1 MATRSKRFA
10 YGVFTAYGVIIV
22 NVFYTLF
29 SVRLALHYLGK
40 EQFGLW
46 ALALQI
52 SGYMVLLELGI
63 SSAISRFLAD
73 HKDDVNGGEYGSLLL
88 IGAIVFAIQGGMIA
102 IVGALFS
109 FAAPALFHIPPDLAS
124 DFRWVLVI
132 ITSLSGFTI
141 ATRSLGGPLW
151 AFQRMDITN
160 LLAILTLVVSY
171 GVLWMGFRA
180 GYGIYS
186 LAYAN
191 IPTAI
196 LSPVI
201 ICIVC
206 SRNGY
211 YPARGSWGTP
221 EWGHFRKLFSF
232 GKDVLLMSI
241 GSQLVNA
248 SQVMILSRLAGL
260 DAAATFSIGTK
271 LYSMSQQFVGKV
283 LDNSA
288 PALTEIFVRGERI
301 RFNERFWNVVSV
313 TAFLATIGATAL
325 MMGNQMLISLWTSG
339 VIHWSLWADVILAA
353 LLIVTSISRCFVGI
367 FGLVGDLKPVRYI
380 YFLEGS
386 LFILLAL
393 PAVRHFGVIGVLA
406 ASLLAHLSVTMVIS
420 CRVASTWLDSM
431 RPLMHMISSALMI
444 TLVVLAVANAINSYH
459 SSTIVVIPLSL
470 FIILSVT
477 VAVWLMILPKKI
489 RQDIA
494 LRKKKHEQDPLIPF
508 SPRENRRK

>member
-10 YGVFTAYGVIIV
+10 YGVFTAYGVILV
-22 NVFYTLF
+22 NVLYTLF

-46 ALALQI
+46 ALALQV
-52 SGYMVLLELGI
+52 SGYIALLELGI

-88 IGAIVFAIQGGMIA
+88 TGGIVFAIQGVMIA
-102 IVGALFS
+102 IAGAVFA

-124 DFRWVLVI
+124 DFRWVLVFL
-132 ITSLSGFTI
+132 TSLSGFTI

-160 LLAILTLVVSY
+160 LLAIMTLVVGY
-171 GVLWMGFRA
+171 GALWLGFRA

-201 ICIVC
+201 YLIVC

-211 YPARGSWGTP
+211 YPIRDSWGGP
-221 EWGHFRKLFSF
+221 QWRLFRKLFSF

-271 LYSMSQQFVGKV
+271 LYSMGQQFVGKV
-283 LDNSA
+283 LENSA
-288 PALTEIFVRGERI
+288 PALTEIFVRGDKV
-301 RFNERFWNVVSV
+301 RFNDRFWNVVSV

-339 VIHWSLWADVILAA
+339 VIHWSFGADVILAA
-353 LLIVTSISRCFVGI
+353 LLIVTSLSRCFVGI
-367 FGLVGDLKPVRYI
+367 FGLVGDLRPVRYI
-380 YFLEGS
+380 YFLEGC
-386 LFILLAL
+386 LFILLAFA
-393 PAVRHFGVIGVLA
+393 AVRHFGVIGVLA
-406 ASLLAHLSVTMVIS
+406 ASLAAHFSVTMVIS

-431 RPLMHMISSALMI
+431 KPLMHMISSALLI
-444 TLVVLAVANAINSYH
+444 TLVVLTIAVSINFFNPSAM
-459 SSTIVVIPLSL
+459 VVIPLSL
-470 FIILSVT
+470 LIILSVCA
-477 VAVWLMILPKKI
+477 VVWLMIIPQKT
-489 RQDIA
+489 RRDIA
-494 LRKKKHEQDPLIPF
+494 LRIK
-508 SPRENRRK
+508 NT

>member
-10 YGVFTAYGVIIV
+10 SGVVTSYGAILV
-22 NVFYTLF
+22 NIFYTLF

-52 SGYMVLLELGI
+52 SGYMALLELGM
-63 SSAISRFLAD
+63 SSAISRFIAD

-88 IGAIVFAIQGGMIA
+88 TGGMVFALQGMMIA
-102 IVGALFS
+102 IAGAVFS

-124 DFRWVLVI
+124 DFRWVLFLL
-132 ITSLSGFTI
+132 TSLSGFTI

-160 LLAILTLVVSY
+160 LLAIMTLVVSY
-171 GVLWMGFRA
+171 GALWLGFRA
-180 GYGIYS
+180 GYRIYS

-201 ICIVC
+201 YFIVC

-211 YPARGSWGTP
+211 YPTRGSWGSP
-221 EWGHFRKLFSF
+221 QWRLFRKLFSF

-271 LYSMSQQFVGKV
+271 LYSMGQQFVGKV

-288 PALTEIFVRGERI
+288 PALTEIFVRGDKV
-301 RFNERFWNVVSV
+301 RFNERFWNIVSV

-325 MMGNQMLISLWTSG
+325 MMGNQMMISLWTSG
-339 VIHWSLWADVILAA
+339 VIHWSFGADVILAA
-353 LLIVTSISRCFVGI
+353 LLIVTSLSRCLVGI
-367 FGLVGDLKPVRYI
+367 FGLVGDLRPVRYI
-380 YFLEGS
+380 YFLEGC
-386 LFILLAL
+386 LFILLAV

-406 ASLLAHLSVTMVIS
+406 ASLVAHFSVTMVIS

-444 TLVVLAVANAINSYH
+444 TLVVLAVANAINSFH
-459 SSTIVVIPLSL
+459 PSTIVVIPLSL
-470 FIILSVT
+470 LIILTVT

-494 LRKKKHEQDPLIPF
+494 LRIK
-508 SPRENRRK
+508 NT

>member
-1 MATRSKRFA
+1 MGTRSKRFA
-10 YGVFTAYGVIIV
+10 SGVVTSYGAILV

-52 SGYMVLLELGI
+52 SGYMALLELGM

-88 IGAIVFAIQGGMIA
+88 TGGIVFAIQGGMIA
-102 IVGALFS
+102 IAGAVFS
-109 FAAPALFHIPPDLAS
+109 YAAPTLFHIPTALAS
-124 DFRWVLVI
+124 EFRVLLLI
-132 ITSLSGFTI
+132 ITSLSGFSI

-171 GVLWMGFRA
+171 GVLWLGFRA
-180 GYGIYS
+180 GFGIYS

-201 ICIVC
+201 ICVVC

-211 YPARGSWGTP
+211 YPARGSWGRP
-221 EWGHFRKLFSF
+221 EWGLFRKLFAF
-232 GKDVLLMSI
+232 GKDVLIMSG

-248 SQVMILSRLAGL
+248 TQVMILSRLAGL
-260 DAAATFSIGTK
+260 DAAATFSVGTK
-271 LYSMSQQFVGKV
+271 FYTMGQQFVGKV

-288 PALTEIFVRGERI
+288 PALTEIFVRGERV

-313 TAFLATIGATAL
+313 TAFLATIGATGIL
-325 MMGNQMLISLWTSG
+325 MGNQLLISIWTSG
-339 VIHWSLWADVILAA
+339 VIRWSLGSDVILAA
-353 LLIVTSISRCFVGI
+353 LLIVTSLSRCFVGI
-367 FGLVGDLKPVRYI
+367 FGLVGDLRPVRYI
-380 YFLEGS
+380 YFLEGC
-386 LFILLAL
+386 LFIILAL
-393 PAVRHFGVIGVLA
+393 PAVRHFGVIGVLG
-406 ASLLAHLSVTMVIS
+406 ASLVVHLSVTMVIS
-420 CRVASTWLDSM
+420 GRVASTWLDSM
-431 RPLMHMISSALMI
+431 RPLVHIIWSTLVI
-444 TLVVLAVANAINSYH
+444 TLVVLAVAFAIKVSH
-459 SSTIVVIPLSL
+459 PSIIVVIPLSL
-470 FIILSVT
+470 LIILSVT
-477 VAVWLMILPKKI
+477 VAVWLMILPQKI
-489 RQDIA
+489 RHDIA
-494 LRKKKHEQDPLIPF
+494 FRKK
-508 SPRENRRK
+508 NT

>member
-1 MATRSKRFA
+1 MGTRTKRFA
-10 YGVFTAYGVIIV
+10 SGVVTSYGAILV
-22 NVFYTLF
+22 NIFYTLF

-52 SGYMVLLELGI
+52 SGFMALLELGI
-63 SSAISRFLAD
+63 SSAISRFIAD

-88 IGAIVFAIQGGMIA
+88 TGGIVFGLQGAMIA
-102 IVGALFS
+102 IIGAV
-109 FAAPALFHIPPDLAS
+109 FAFFAPALFHIPTALAS

-132 ITSLSGFTI
+132 LTSLSGFSI

-160 LLAILTLVVSY
+160 LLAIITLVVGY
-171 GVLWMGFRA
+171 GALWLGFRA

-191 IPTAI
+191 IPAVI
-196 LSPVI
+196 LTPVI
-201 ICIVC
+201 YYIVC

-211 YPARGSWGTP
+211 YPARGSWGRTQ
-221 EWGHFRKLFSF
+221 WGLFKKLFSF
-232 GKDVLLMSI
+232 GKDVLLLSI

-248 SQVMILSRLAGL
+248 SQVMILGRLAGL

-271 LYSMSQQFVGKV
+271 LYSMGQQFVGKV

-288 PALTEIFVRGERI
+288 PALTEIFVRGESI

-313 TAFLATIGATAL
+313 TAFLATIGATGL
-325 MMGNQMLISLWTSG
+325 MMGNQILVSLWTSG
-339 VIHWSLWADVILAA
+339 VIHWSLGADVILAA
-353 LLIVTSISRCFVGI
+353 LLILTSLSRCFVGI
-367 FGLVGDLKPVRYI
+367 FGMVGDLRNVRYI
-380 YFLEGS
+380 YFLEGC

-406 ASLLAHLSVTMVIS
+406 ASLIAHLSVTMIIS
-420 CRVASTWLDSM
+420 YRVASTWLDSM
-431 RPLMHMISSALMI
+431 KPLVHILWGTLAI
-444 TLVVLAVANAINSYH
+444 ILVVLAVAVGVNFFKP
-459 SSTIVVIPLSL
+459 STTVAIPLSL
-470 FIILSVT
+470 LIILAVT
-477 VAVWLMILPKKI
+477 VAVWLIILPQKI
-489 RQDIA
+489 KQDIA
-494 LRKKKHEQDPLIPF
+494 LRIK
-508 SPRENRRK
+508 NT

>member
-1 MATRSKRFA
+1 MGTRSRRFA
-10 YGVFTAYGVIIV
+10 SGFVTSYGAILV
-22 NVFYTLF
+22 NIFYTIL

-46 ALALQI
+46 ALALQV
-52 SGYMVLLELGI
+52 SGYMVLLELGM

-88 IGAIVFAIQGGMIA
+88 TGGMVFALQGVMIA
-102 IVGALFS
+102 IAGAAFS
-109 FAAPALFHIPPDLAS
+109 FAAPALFHIPPALAS

-160 LLAILTLVVSY
+160 LLAIMTLVVSY

-186 LAYAN
+186 LVYAN

-201 ICIVC
+201 ICIIC

-211 YPARGSWGTP
+211 YPARGSWGRP
-221 EWGHFRKLFSF
+221 QGILFKKLFSF
-232 GKDVLLMSI
+232 GKDVALMSI

-260 DAAATFSIGTK
+260 DAAATFSVGTK
-271 LYSMSQQFVGKV
+271 FYTMGQQFVGKV
-283 LDNSA
+283 LENSA

-301 RFNERFWNVVSV
+301 RFNERFWNVVSA
-313 TAFLATIGATAL
+313 TAFLATIGASGL
-325 MMGNQMLISLWTSG
+325 MMGDQILISLWTSG
-339 VIHWSLWADVILAA
+339 VIHWSLGADVILAG
-353 LLIVTSISRCFVGI
+353 LLIVTSLSRCFVGI
-367 FGLVGDLKPVRYI
+367 FGMVGNLRPVRYI
-380 YFLEGS
+380 YFLEGCV
-386 LFILLAL
+386 FIMLAL
-393 PAVRHFGVIGVLA
+393 PSVRHFGVIGVLA
-406 ASLLAHLSVTMVIS
+406 ASLTAHLSVTMLIS
-420 CRVASTWLDSM
+420 GRVASTWLDSI
-431 RPLMHMISSALMI
+431 RPLVHIIWS
-444 TLVVLAVANAINSYH
+444 TLVINFIVVAIAVSIKFFH
-459 SSTIVVIPLSL
+459 PSTIVVISLSL
-470 FIILSVT
+470 LIILSVA
-477 VAVWLMILPKKI
+477 VAVWLMILPQKM
-489 RQDIA
+489 RFEIA
-494 LRKKKHEQDPLIPF
+494 LRIK
-508 SPRENRRK
+508 NT

>member
-1 MATRSKRFA
+1 MGTRSKRFA
-10 YGVFTAYGVIIV
+10 SGVVTSYGAILV

-29 SVRLALHYLGK
+29 SVRMALHYLGK

-52 SGYMVLLELGI
+52 SGYMALLELGM

-88 IGAIVFAIQGGMIA
+88 TGGIVFGIQGCMIA
-102 IVGALFS
+102 IAGAVFS
-109 FAAPALFHIPPDLAS
+109 YAAPSLFHIPPDLAS
-124 DFRWVLVI
+124 DFRWVLVLL
-132 ITSLSGFTI
+132 TSLSGFTI

-160 LLAILTLVVSY
+160 LLAIVTLVVSY

-201 ICIVC
+201 LCIVC
-206 SRNGY
+206 LRNGY
-211 YPARGSWGTP
+211 YPTRGSWGGP
-221 EWGHFRKLFSF
+221 KWVLFRKLFAF
-232 GKDVLLMSI
+232 GKDVLIMSS

-260 DAAATFSIGTK
+260 DAAATFSVGTK
-271 LYSMSQQFVGKV
+271 FYTMGQQFVWKV

-313 TAFLATIGATAL
+313 TAFLATIGASGL
-325 MMGNQMLISLWTSG
+325 MMGNQILVTFWTSG
-339 VIHWSLWADVILAA
+339 VIQWSLGADVILAA
-353 LLIVTSISRCFVGI
+353 LLIVTSLSRCFVGI
-367 FGLVGDLKPVRYI
+367 FGLVGDLRPVRHI
-380 YFLEGS
+380 YFLEGC

-393 PAVRHFGVIGVLA
+393 AAVRHFGVIGVLA
-406 ASLLAHLSVTMVIS
+406 ASLVAHLSVTMVIS
-420 CRVASTWLDSM
+420 SRVASTWLDSM
-431 RPLMHMISSALMI
+431 RPLVHIIWSTLVI
-444 TLVVLAVANAINSYH
+444 TLVVLVVAVAIKVSH
-459 SSTIVVIPLSL
+459 PLTIVVIPLSL
-470 FIILSVT
+470 LLIFSVT
-477 VAVWLMILPKKI
+477 LAVWLMILPPKI

-494 LRKKKHEQDPLIPF
+494 LRIKKT
-508 SPRENRRK
+508 